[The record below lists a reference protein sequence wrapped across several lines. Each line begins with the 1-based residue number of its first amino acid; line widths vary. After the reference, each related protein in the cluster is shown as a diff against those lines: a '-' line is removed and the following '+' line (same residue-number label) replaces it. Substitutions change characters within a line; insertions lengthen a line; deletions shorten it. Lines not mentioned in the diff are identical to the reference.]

1 MAEPRV
7 VLVTGASSGIG
18 QATARL
24 LAREGFRVFGTSRKP
39 SAEKADGV
47 EMVALDVTSDE
58 SAKACVENVLKR
70 GVRLDALVNNA
81 GYELAGAI
89 EETTID
95 EARAQFETNFFGTL
109 RMVRVVLPHMRQRG
123 SGHIV
128 NMGSLAGIIPVPFLG
143 LYSATKFALEGYTE
157 VLRHE
162 VRPFGV
168 RVSLVEPSF
177 MKTGLQGARRWASEK
192 VPDYAPSKER
202 AIARVTLY
210 EERDPHP
217 ESVAATVLRILR
229 SPNPRLRH
237 PVGKNAGAIALGR
250 RLMAESLFERGTRRF
265 FRLDA
270 RR

>member
-1 MAEPRV
+1 MENKRV

-39 SAEKADGV
+39 AREREDGT
-47 EMVALDVTSDE
+47 ELLPLDVTSDE
-58 SAKACVENVLKR
+58 SVRACVEQVLSR
-70 GVRLDALVNNA
+70 AGRMDGLVNNA
-81 GYELAGAI
+81 GFELAGAI
-89 EETTID
+89 EETTVE
-95 EARAQFETNFFGTL
+95 EAKTQFETNFFGTL
-109 RMVRVVLPHMRQRG
+109 RMTRAVLPHMRQRR

-128 NMGSLAGIIPVPFLG
+128 NIASLAGIIPVPFLG

-162 VRPFGV
+162 VRPFGI
-168 RVSLVEPSF
+168 RVALVEPSF
-177 MKTGLQGARRWASEK
+177 MRTGLQGGRRWASEK
-192 VPDYAPSKER
+192 VPDYDTAKGR
-202 AIARVTLY
+202 AMARVKHY
-210 EERDPHP
+210 EDRDPHP

-237 PVGKNAGAIALGR
+237 PVGKNARAVALGR
-250 RLMAESLFERGTRRF
+250 RLMAEPLCERGTRLF

-270 RR
+270 KR

>member
-1 MAEPRV
+1 MSVMAEPRV

-24 LAREGFRVFGTSRKP
+24 LTREGFRVFGTSRKP
-39 SAEKADGV
+39 SADDV

-70 GVRLDALVNNA
+70 GGRLDALVNNA

-89 EETTID
+89 EETTIE

-109 RMVRVVLPHMRQRG
+109 RMVRTVLPLIRQRR

-128 NMGSLAGIIPVPFLG
+128 NIGSLAGVVPVPFLG

-162 VRPFGV
+162 VKPFGI
-168 RVSLVEPSF
+168 RVALVEPSF
-177 MKTGLQGARRWASEK
+177 MRTGLQGARRWASKK
-192 VPDYAPSKER
+192 VPDYEPAR
-202 AIARVTLY
+202 ARAMARIALF
-210 EERDPHP
+210 EDRDPHP
-217 ESVAATVLRILR
+217 EKVAATVLRILR

-237 PVGKNAGAIALGR
+237 PVGRNARGFALGR
-250 RLMAESLFERGTRRF
+250 RLMAEPLFERGTRRF
-265 FRLDA
+265 FRLDS